1 MKGKTEMKHKTL
13 IDRLVMFGLA
23 LVLVAAVSVAYQM
36 GSRPGISSASEA
48 LAAGAAAPAG
58 TGYISVPAAA
68 FVPSHYLVNYTN
80 DGWRLYLNTIYS
92 LDDAFSAPVHLP
104 HGATVTKM
112 TLNYCD
118 NDADYEDK
126 IIVALWACRD
136 GSTTNMAD
144 LSSNDDGVG
153 SVSTDSISDAVVD
166 NSQYSYMLK
175 VWITDSGE
183 DLAFHE
189 VLIEY
194 TYPTTFVPLTLRNY

>member
-1 MKGKTEMKHKTL
+1 MKHKTL
-13 IDRLVMFGLA
+13 IDRLVMSGLA
-23 LVLVAAVSVAYQM
+23 LVLIVAVSVAYQM
-36 GSRPGISSASEA
+36 GSRSGTSSASEA

-80 DGWRLYLNTIYS
+80 DGWQMYLNTIYS
-92 LDDAFSAPVHLP
+92 PDDAFSAPVHLP
-104 HGATVTKM
+104 HGATVTKL

-126 IIVALWACRD
+126 VNVALWACRD
-136 GSTTNMAD
+136 GSATNMAYVD
-144 LSSNDDGVG
+144 SNDDGIG
-153 SVSTDSISDAVVD
+153 SVSTDSISQAVVD

-175 VWITDSGE
+175 VLITDYGE

-189 VLIEY
+189 VLIEF
-194 TYPTTFVPLTLRNY
+194 TYPTVFVPLTLRNY